1 MEKGGSDEIGC
12 LEDLEIPFG
21 VVMAPCGRQ

>member
-1 MEKGGSDEIGC
+1 MEKGGSDEVGSF
-12 LEDLEIPFG
+12 ENLEIAFG